1 MQPRLISNTIKL
13 SIKLSNKKAYVSD
26 SSLYLYLKQHF
37 ERLVHARVQVQK
49 VRHTTKVIN
58 TPMFLLFPFG
68 VGTFKPRQAKST
80 RAKRLLRVSIQKI
93 LALKLS

>member
-1 MQPRLISNTIKL
+1 
-13 SIKLSNKKAYVSD
+13 
-26 SSLYLYLKQHF
+26 
-37 ERLVHARVQVQK
+37 VQK